1 MSEQHVERKRPRRRT
16 ILAGKIFDDSGEMVD
31 CTIVDLSRAGAL
43 VRTSHTY
50 QAEQFVNLKIDRFN
64 ELIRAEIM
72 WSRDGH
78 AGIRF
83 VNEMIVVPK
92 AMQKIFDIIGGAPR
106 PR

>member
-1 MSEQHVERKRPRRRT
+1 
-16 ILAGKIFDDSGEMVD
+16 
-31 CTIVDLSRAGAL
+31 
-43 VRTSHTY
+43 
-50 QAEQFVNLKIDRFN
+50 LKIDRFN

-92 AMQKIFDIIGGAPR
+92 AMQKIFDIIGGAIYIAGVEVIMYWPR
-106 PR
+106 